1 MMQDAHVPLNEQDA
15 RRLQFCHAYI
25 VALAQGDGETLAR
38 VLQAAEQDSVLE
50 RMLLALHA
58 AEAQEKHVTTSLREM
73 RAMKKVLQTYAL
85 LEAQDATSG
94 HSAHRVD
101 TAPLKNVAEKES
113 EY

>member
-1 MMQDAHVPLNEQDA
+1 MMQDGRVPLSEQDA
-15 RRLQFCHAYI
+15 RRLQFYHAYI
-25 VALAQGDGETLAR
+25 VALAQGDGEMLAR

-73 RAMKKVLQTYAL
+73 RAIKKALQTYAL
-85 LEAQDATSG
+85 LEAQVATSG